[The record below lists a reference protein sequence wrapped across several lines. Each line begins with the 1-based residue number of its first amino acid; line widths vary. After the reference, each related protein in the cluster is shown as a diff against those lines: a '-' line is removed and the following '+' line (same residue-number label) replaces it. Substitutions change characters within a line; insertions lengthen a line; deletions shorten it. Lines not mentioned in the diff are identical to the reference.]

1 MKFRARS
8 GSIRVSN
15 IFGHCAIVGS
25 EWAELPE
32 ILHRDAMAAGCECD
46 QTVVATTEAKPMTA
60 ADAPKRVVD
69 EATVIREVLEVMLVR
84 NEDGDFTADGTP
96 NAKVV
101 SKLAG
106 MNVRKEA
113 VMNVWIAMKNE
124 ADASAA
130 E

>member
-1 MKFRARS
+1 MQFRSPR
-8 GSIRVSN
+8 GDIPVSN
-15 IFGHCAIVGS
+15 IFGHSVIVGE
-25 EWAELPE
+25 EWTTVPE
-32 ILHRDAMAAGCECD
+32 VLHRDAMAAGCICE
-46 QTVVATTEAKPMTA
+46 QNVVETKAPVAETA

-84 NEDGDFTADGTP
+84 NEDGDFTADETP

-113 VMNVWIAMKNE
+113 VMAVFIAMQNE
-124 ADASAA
+124 AKS

>member
-1 MKFRARS
+1 MKFCAPS
-8 GSIRVSN
+8 GEIRVSN
-15 IFGHCAIVGS
+15 VYGHSAIVGT
-25 EWAELPE
+25 EWIELPE
-32 ILHRDAMAAGCECD
+32 ILHRDAMAAGCMCE
-46 QTVVATTEAKPMTA
+46 QNVVETKAPVAETA

-84 NEDGDFTADGTP
+84 NEDGDFTADETP

-113 VMNVWIAMKNE
+113 VMAVWIAMQNE
-124 ADASAA
+124 AKS

>member
-1 MKFRARS
+1 MQFRSPR
-8 GSIRVSN
+8 GDIPVSN
-15 IFGHCAIVGS
+15 IFGHSVIVGE
-25 EWAELPE
+25 EWTTVPE
-32 ILHRDAMAAGCECD
+32 VLHRDAMAAGCICE
-46 QTVVATTEAKPMTA
+46 QNVVETKAPVAETA

-84 NEDGDFTADGTP
+84 NEDGDFTADETP

-106 MNVRKEA
+106 MNVRKES
-113 VMNVWIAMKNE
+113 VMAVWIAMQNE
-124 ADASAA
+124 AKS

>member
-1 MKFRARS
+1 MQFRSPR
-8 GSIRVSN
+8 GDIPVSN
-15 IFGHCAIVGS
+15 IFGHSVIVGE
-25 EWAELPE
+25 EWTTVPE
-32 ILHRDAMAAGCECD
+32 VLHRDAMAAGCICE
-46 QTVVATTEAKPMTA
+46 QNVVETKAPVAETA

-84 NEDGDFTADGTP
+84 NEDGDFTADETP

-101 SKLAG
+101 SKLAD

-113 VMNVWIAMKNE
+113 VMAVWIAMQNE
-124 ADASAA
+124 AKS

>member
-1 MKFRARS
+1 MQFRSPR
-8 GSIRVSN
+8 GEIRVSN
-15 IFGHCAIVGS
+15 IFGHSAIVGE
-25 EWAELPE
+25 EWTTVPE
-32 ILHRDAMAAGCECD
+32 VLHRDAMAAGCICE
-46 QTVVATTEAKPMTA
+46 QNVVETKAPVAETA
-60 ADAPKRVVD
+60 PDAPKQVVD

-84 NEDGDFTADGTP
+84 GEDGDFTADGTP

-113 VMNVWIAMKNE
+113 VMAVFVAMQNE
-124 ADASAA
+124 AKS

>member
-1 MKFRARS
+1 MQFRSPR
-8 GSIRVSN
+8 GDIPVSN
-15 IFGHCAIVGS
+15 IFGHSVIVGE
-25 EWAELPE
+25 EWTTVPE
-32 ILHRDAMAAGCECD
+32 VLHRDAMAAGCICE
-46 QTVVATTEAKPMTA
+46 QNVVETKAPVAETA

-69 EATVIREVLEVMLVR
+69 EATVIHEVLEVMLVR
-84 NEDGDFTADGTP
+84 NEDGDFTADETP

-113 VMNVWIAMKNE
+113 VMAVWIAMQNE
-124 ADASAA
+124 AKS

>member
-1 MKFRARS
+1 MQFRAPS
-8 GSIRVSN
+8 GEIRVSN
-15 IFGHCAIVGS
+15 IYGHSAIVGT
-25 EWAELPE
+25 EWMALPE
-32 ILHRDAMAAGCECD
+32 ILHRDAMAAGCICE
-46 QTVVATTEAKPMTA
+46 QSVIETKAPAPETA

-113 VMNVWIAMKNE
+113 VMAVFVAMNNE
-124 ADASAA
+124 ATKP

>member
-1 MKFRARS
+1 MQFRSPS
-8 GSIRVSN
+8 GEIHVSN
-15 IFGHCAIVGS
+15 IFGHSAIVG
-25 EWAELPE
+25 EEFAPLPE
-32 ILHRDAMAAGCECD
+32 ALHRDAMAAGCICE
-46 QTVVATTEAKPMTA
+46 QNVVETKAPVAETA

-84 NEDGDFTADGTP
+84 NEDDDFTADETP

-113 VMNVWIAMKNE
+113 VMAVFIAMQNE
-124 ADASAA
+124 AKS

>member
-1 MKFRARS
+1 MQFRSPS
-8 GSIRVSN
+8 GEIRVSN
-15 IFGHCAIVGS
+15 IFGHSAIVG
-25 EWAELPE
+25 EEFVPLPE
-32 ILHRDAMAAGCECD
+32 VLHRDAMAAGCICE
-46 QTVVATTEAKPMTA
+46 QNVVETTAPVAKTA
-60 ADAPKRVVD
+60 ADAPKQVVD

-84 NEDGDFTADGTP
+84 GEDGDFTADGTP

-113 VMNVWIAMKNE
+113 VMAVFIAMQNE
-124 ADASAA
+124 AKS

>member
-1 MKFRARS
+1 MKFRAPS
-8 GSIRVSN
+8 GEIRVSN
-15 IFGHCAIVGS
+15 ILGHCAVVGA
-25 EWAELPE
+25 EWRELPE

-46 QTVVATTEAKPMTA
+46 QTRVATPEAKPETA

-84 NEDGDFTADGTP
+84 NEAGDFTGDGTP
-96 NAKVV
+96 NANVV

-106 MNVRKEA
+106 MSLRKEA
-113 VMNVWIAMKNE
+113 VMNVFIAMQNE
-124 ADASAA
+124 SKA

>member
-1 MKFRARS
+1 MQFRAPS
-8 GSIRVSN
+8 GEIRVSN
-15 IFGHCAIVGS
+15 IFGHSVIVGE
-25 EWAELPE
+25 EWTTVPE
-32 ILHRDAMAAGCECD
+32 VLHRDAMAAGCICE
-46 QTVVATTEAKPMTA
+46 QNVVETKAPVAETA
-60 ADAPKRVVD
+60 ADAPKQVVD

-84 NEDGDFTADGTP
+84 GEDGDFTADETP

-113 VMNVWIAMKNE
+113 VMAVWIAMQNE
-124 ADASAA
+124 AKS

>member
-1 MKFRARS
+1 MQFRSPR
-8 GSIRVSN
+8 GDIPVSN
-15 IFGHCAIVGS
+15 IFGHSVIVGE
-25 EWAELPE
+25 EWTTVPE
-32 ILHRDAMAAGCECD
+32 VLHRDAMAAGCICE
-46 QTVVATTEAKPMTA
+46 QNVVETKAPVAETA

-84 NEDGDFTADGTP
+84 NEDGDFTADETP

-113 VMNVWIAMKNE
+113 VMAVWIAMQNE
-124 ADASAA
+124 AKS

>member
-1 MKFRARS
+1 MQFRSPR
-8 GSIRVSN
+8 GDIPVSN
-15 IFGHCAIVGS
+15 IFGHSVIVGE
-25 EWAELPE
+25 EWTTVPE
-32 ILHRDAMAAGCECD
+32 VLHRDAMAAGCICE
-46 QTVVATTEAKPMTA
+46 QNVVETKAPVAETA

-69 EATVIREVLEVMLVR
+69 EATVIREVLQVMLVR
-84 NEDGDFTADGTP
+84 GEDGDFTADGTP

-113 VMNVWIAMKNE
+113 VMAVFVAMQNE
-124 ADASAA
+124 AKS

>member
-1 MKFRARS
+1 MKFRAPS

-15 IFGHCAIVGS
+15 IFGHAAIVG
-25 EWAELPE
+25 EDWIDLPE
-32 ILHRDAMAAGCECD
+32 VLHRDAMSAGCICE
-46 QTVVATTEAKPMTA
+46 QNVVETKAPKAETA
-60 ADAPKRVVD
+60 ADAPKQVVD

-113 VMNVWIAMKNE
+113 VMNVFIAMQNE
-124 ADASAA
+124 AKP